1 VISARSTESVHVD
14 VAPGEVARWE
24 FAIEAYDI
32 AFTALFTPAGQ
43 EPVVAAEEARCEAG
57 LARWRGEHSP
67 AGGVG
72 GRLELRF
79 DNGHSMMRSKTVRW
93 RAAAAAAP
101 AAARAS

>member
-1 VISARSTESVHVD
+1 MISARSTESVHVD

-93 RAAAAAAP
+93 RAAAAAAT
-101 AAARAS
+101 AGARAP